1 MSKETL
7 AGMARELMRH
17 LERLSQR
24 FLLPQETAEL
34 SRSELA
40 VLRFLGDHGRSTMTD
55 ISSGLGLPHS
65 SATGLVDSLVKRKL
79 VERHRPAE
87 DRRQVVVELT
97 RAGKRTHDGFLDD
110 RTAMGLAM
118 LEPLTADERER
129 LLALFRK
136 ITAGE

>member
-1 MSKETL
+1 MKNRVARSNISESEISSYWNLFACRDLPKECQKPL
-7 AGMARELMRH
+7 ALD
-17 LERLSQR
+17 STQS
-24 FLLPQETAEL
+24 AEL
-34 SRSELA
+34 
-40 VLRFLGDHGRSTMTD
+40 
-55 ISSGLGLPHS
+55 
-65 SATGLVDSLVKRKL
+65 
-79 VERHRPAE
+79 
-87 DRRQVVVELT
+87 VELT